1 MFHPEPPHQISGID
15 RGRLELT
22 NLPAGPLKPAA
33 IAAAAAEL
41 TTIHCEAKVFSGAI
55 LIAHQGEIAFQSACG
70 EANRDFN
77 VANTAL
83 GGDPPV
89 WVGGAPTV
97 VMFWSRYCAPSAQVM
112 PWVAEL
118 AARLA
123 DDGTRL
129 VAVTRDSPAD
139 AETYLQG
146 ASLELPTYFDTHGEA
161 ARVLNSWGTPQ
172 YFVLAGSG
180 RLRFAFGSLSDVQRQ
195 MTALSAQEQSATP

>member
-33 IAAAAAEL
+33 IAA
-41 TTIHCEAKVFSGAI
+41 
-55 LIAHQGEIAFQSACG
+55 
-70 EANRDFN
+70 
-77 VANTAL
+77 
-83 GGDPPV
+83 
-89 WVGGAPTV
+89 TV